1 MNYYICPL
9 NLMLT
14 EHYELKLLNFS
25 LIDFQA
31 VSLNASQT
39 GDSNNGTM
47 LRSQFKSEIKRV
59 QDLLAGQKS
68 KLGDIGIDAVD
79 IENLETQLKD
89 AGLSKETIDTFLDA
103 KKGKGT
109 GAMKTKIETADDY
122 FEMAA
127 KIKDVD
133 RFALRGLMRCFTDL
147 LPKTDAQTG
156 KN

>member
-1 MNYYICPL
+1 M
-9 NLMLT
+9 
-14 EHYELKLLNFS
+14 
-25 LIDFQA
+25 
-31 VSLNASQT
+31 
-39 GDSNNGTM
+39 
-47 LRSQFKSEIKRV
+47 
-59 QDLLAGQKS
+59 
-68 KLGDIGIDAVD
+68 D